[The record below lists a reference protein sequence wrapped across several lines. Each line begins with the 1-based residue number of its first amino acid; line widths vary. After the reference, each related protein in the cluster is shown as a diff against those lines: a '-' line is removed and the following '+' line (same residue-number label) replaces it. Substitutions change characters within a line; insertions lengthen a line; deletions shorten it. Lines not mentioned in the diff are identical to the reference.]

1 MKYLILISVLFLT
14 ACGSRVTSGEIAKA
28 RMYCS
33 EKGGVHVIDTFLSP
47 SVHCNSEDEILT
59 SNITLVG
66 EDYNKWK

>member
-33 EKGGVHVIDTFLSP
+33 DKGGVRVAANIP
-47 SVHCNSEDEILT
+47 SSL
-59 SNITLVG
+59 LQ
-66 EDYNKWK
+66 

>member
-28 RMYCS
+28 RVYCS
-33 EKGGVHVIDTFLSP
+33 DKGGVHVIDTFLST
-47 SVHCNSEDEILT
+47 SVHCNSEDLTLT
-59 SNITLVG
+59 SNIKLVG